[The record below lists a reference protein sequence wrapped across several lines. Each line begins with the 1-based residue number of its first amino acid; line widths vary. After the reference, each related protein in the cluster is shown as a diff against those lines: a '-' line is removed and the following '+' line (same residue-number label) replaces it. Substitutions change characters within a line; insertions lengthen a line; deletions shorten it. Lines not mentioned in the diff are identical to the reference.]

1 MHQNFKKKKSGHQ
14 YRTERLAKEKNE
26 KEQLKHCIGLQNW
39 FKTSNSKS
47 ERDNENVYTSSSKD
61 GLDRLDGEDNA
72 YDTEV
77 EVNAPAKELT
87 EVKAED
93 CSLKKVT
100 IVENTE
106 QDLFEKNEVDV
117 SNNNKSEYE
126 NVNVND
132 PTTWNL
138 NYKNTRSFLVQHGP
152 EHVELKKY
160 PVTNGRCFKNSW
172 IFRNEDIEKKERKW
186 LFYCKN
192 KDAVYC
198 FPCLLFVSGAH
209 NIPFCQSD
217 GFRDW
222 KHLNPQIQNHENSW
236 QHINNFTKWKL
247 LEKGLEKGGL
257 IDDIAQAA
265 LKSEILKWRHT
276 LTIIL
281 KCILFC
287 AENNLAFRGH
297 EQDGGIFLNLIK
309 FVSQFDVGFKNFLES
324 HITNHASYL
333 SPTIQNEFINLVSA
347 KVQSEIIKEIQEA
360 KYYSIIFDSTPDVSH
375 KDQLTEIIR
384 YVKLSDNKYTI
395 EERFVGFINTTEK
408 TGEGIALEIKAAL
421 IQNGLSLADVR
432 GQGYDNGANMAGK
445 YKGVKAIL
453 QKENPLARYI
463 PCCAHS
469 LNLVGVHAASI
480 NADVVTFFGTIQA
493 LYTFFSSSTSRW
505 EKISSVTEIS
515 LKKHTDTRWCSKANA
530 VSAVYEQLE
539 QIILLLNEMK
549 DNHSLGDAL
558 SVAKSL
564 HRQINSY
571 KFIVF
576 ITIWNLILEKINKVN
591 LALQKKDQDIY
602 RSSLL
607 IKGLVNDFE
616 DLRTNEIYK
625 ILAKIDETCIK
636 MKIEPVHKRKAKR
649 KRMPGENAEDEGPNL
664 DKFKISCF
672 AIIDSI
678 TMQLKDR
685 FVSRNNIAEDFNFL
699 TGKAFQ
705 SFAMEDLESKA
716 GLLSVKYPE
725 INKEQF
731 IIEIKCFKYQMIELW
746 QNKKPVDT
754 YHLDLLNVLAT
765 WELQET
771 YPNIERALK
780 TFLTMPTTVA
790 TAERSFSKLNI
801 IKNT

>member
-333 SPTIQNEFINLVSA
+333 SRTIENEFINLVSA

-421 IQNGLSLADVR
+421 IQNGLSVI
-432 GQGYDNGANMAGK
+432 NHSVTTAG
-445 YKGVKAIL
+445 
-453 QKENPLARYI
+453 
-463 PCCAHS
+463 
-469 LNLVGVHAASI
+469 
-480 NADVVTFFGTIQA
+480 
-493 LYTFFSSSTSRW
+493 FFS
-505 EKISSVTEIS
+505 
-515 LKKHTDTRWCSKANA
+515 LD
-530 VSAVYEQLE
+530 
-539 QIILLLNEMK
+539 
-549 DNHSLGDAL
+549 LG
-558 SVAKSL
+558 
-564 HRQINSY
+564 
-571 KFIVF
+571 
-576 ITIWNLILEKINKVN
+576 
-591 LALQKKDQDIY
+591 
-602 RSSLL
+602 
-607 IKGLVNDFE
+607 
-616 DLRTNEIYK
+616 
-625 ILAKIDETCIK
+625 
-636 MKIEPVHKRKAKR
+636 
-649 KRMPGENAEDEGPNL
+649 
-664 DKFKISCF
+664 
-672 AIIDSI
+672 
-678 TMQLKDR
+678 
-685 FVSRNNIAEDFNFL
+685 FL
-699 TGKAFQ
+699 TA
-705 SFAMEDLESKA
+705 
-716 GLLSVKYPE
+716 V
-725 INKEQF
+725 
-731 IIEIKCFKYQMIELW
+731 
-746 QNKKPVDT
+746 
-754 YHLDLLNVLAT
+754 
-765 WELQET
+765 
-771 YPNIERALK
+771 
-780 TFLTMPTTVA
+780 
-790 TAERSFSKLNI
+790 
-801 IKNT
+801 